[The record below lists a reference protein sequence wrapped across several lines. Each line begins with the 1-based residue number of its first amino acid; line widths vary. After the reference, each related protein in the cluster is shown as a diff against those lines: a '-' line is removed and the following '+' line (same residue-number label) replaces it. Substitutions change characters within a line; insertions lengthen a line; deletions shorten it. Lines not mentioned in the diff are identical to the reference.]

1 MPTTASG
8 SVIEVPRARPVLAR
22 LRWITT
28 PGWPGLAIVAIVALL
43 DALRDSV
50 KYIVTQ
56 PFEQWNVYFASAFA
70 YAGLIGLSI
79 LAAVAYA
86 VHRLPRHGARQYAAV
101 FGAIVA
107 AAFASVVVFG
117 EMAQG
122 VTLGEFVFH
131 VLPEIARYSA
141 LGMLVAGAWLYVRAE
156 AEQSAALKQVALDSA
171 RMDEQTAEARLQM
184 LEAQIEPH
192 FLFNTLA
199 HVKRLYQIDR
209 GAGARMLR
217 NLKAY
222 LAVALPDMRRTEST
236 LARELAHVTAYL
248 DIQQI
253 RMGRRLTYGI
263 DLPPALR
270 DAQMPTL
277 MLLTLVENAVKHG
290 LSPSPDGGRI
300 DVRASL
306 DDGRLRVAVTD
317 TGAGFTK
324 SKGGG
329 TGLANIRARLAAR
342 YGDAAWFS
350 LSRNEPHGIVAT
362 VVLPHEPP
370 NSVQRSA

>member
-1 MPTTASG
+1 MPSAVSNPMPHVT
-8 SVIEVPRARPVLAR
+8 RAKPAFAR
-22 LRWITT
+22 LHWITA
-28 PGWPGLAIVAIVALL
+28 PGWPGLTIVAIVALL
-43 DALRDSV
+43 DAVRQSA
-50 KYIVTQ
+50 KFIVTQ
-56 PFEQWNVYFASAFA
+56 PFQQWSPYFLSALA
-70 YAGLIGLSI
+70 YAGFIALSI
-79 LAAVAYA
+79 LLAVAYA
-86 VHRLPRHGARQYAAV
+86 VRRIPRHGMRQYVAV
-101 FGAIVA
+101 FGAIA
-107 AAFASVVVFG
+107 AAAGSSVLAFQEIPELSVD
-117 EMAQG
+117 
-122 VTLGEFVFH
+122 FVLFDFI
-131 VLPEIARYSA
+131 PELARYSA

-209 GAGARMLR
+209 GAGARMPR

-236 LARELAHVTAYL
+236 LARELAHATAYL

-263 DLPPALR
+263 DLLPALH
-270 DAQMPTL
+270 DARMPPL
-277 MLLTLVENAVKHG
+277 MLVTLVENAVKHG
-290 LSPSPDGGRI
+290 LSPSPHGGRI
-300 DVRASL
+300 DVRAL
-306 DDGRLRVAVTD
+306 LEDGRLRVAVAD
-317 TGAGFTK
+317 TGVGFTK

-342 YGDAAWFS
+342 YGGAASFS
-350 LSRNEPHGIVAT
+350 LSRNEPNGIVAT
-362 VVLPHEPP
+362 LILPYEDATAAR
-370 NSVQRSA
+370 RSA